1 MSQMRDRDEVSCRS
15 AGGEKTGKS
24 DSPVTSFISTYENKV
39 DRKGRVSVPAAY
51 RSALGTETYQGII
64 AYPSLIEGAIEA
76 FGRGMLDELNRRKL
90 DQTLDGGDY
99 TQALVG
105 RSDDGLVET
114 IMAISSEL
122 PFDGEGRII
131 LPARLTEHAGI
142 TDRATFVGRGTRFQI
157 WAPDVYEKHQAAEVE
172 ALRARLSG
180 GSIQ

>member
-1 MSQMRDRDEVSCRS
+1 MPVRRRK
-15 AGGEKTGKS
+15 KTGKS
-24 DSPVTSFISTYENKV
+24 DRPVTSFISTYENKV

-51 RSALGTETYQGII
+51 RSALGTEAYQGVI
-64 AYPSLIEGAIEA
+64 AYPSFTDPVIEA
-76 FGRGMLDELNRRKL
+76 FGRSTLEELNRRRL
-90 DQTLDGGDY
+90 DQSLDGGDF

-105 RSDDGLVET
+105 KSDDGLVET

-131 LPARLTEHAGI
+131 LPARLAEHAGI

-157 WAPDVYEKHQAAEVE
+157 WAPETYEKHQAAEVE

-180 GSIQ
+180 GAIQ